1 MSATLTAAQQ
11 AQTCP
16 SCVADPKAAPGR
28 YCASRACRCGH
39 EACPA
44 FPFYRPLERPFA
56 YVELLHPATP
66 RKPRRAK
73 PSAWA
78 DREEGSTWIDSM

>member
-1 MSATLTAAQQ
+1 MTSDRPE
-11 AQTCP
+11 TCT

-28 YCASRACRCGH
+28 YCPSRRCLCGH

-56 YVELLHPATP
+56 YVELLHPNRQEKTA
-66 RKPRRAK
+66 
-73 PSAWA
+73 
-78 DREEGSTWIDSM
+78 

>member
-16 SCVADPKAAPGR
+16 SCAADPKAAPGR
-28 YCASRACRCGH
+28 YCASRRCLCGH
-39 EACPA
+39 PNCPA

-56 YVELLHPATP
+56 YVELLHP
-66 RKPRRAK
+66 RRQEK
-73 PSAWA
+73 TS
-78 DREEGSTWIDSM
+78 